1 MAEDDHKRAP
11 NLIGAGIAIGAGVG
25 AALLAATDNPVW
37 IGVGAAVGGA
47 IGAGASR
54 SSDG

>member
-1 MAEDDHKRAP
+1 MADDQEPRQP
-11 NLIGAGIAIGAGVG
+11 QLVGAGIAIGAGVG

-37 IGVGAAVGGA
+37 IGVGAAIGAA

-54 SSDG
+54 SGDE